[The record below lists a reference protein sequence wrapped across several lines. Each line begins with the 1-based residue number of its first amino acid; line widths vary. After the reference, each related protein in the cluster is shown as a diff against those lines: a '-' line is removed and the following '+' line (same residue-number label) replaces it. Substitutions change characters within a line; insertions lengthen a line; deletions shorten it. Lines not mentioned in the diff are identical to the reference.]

1 MKFLHDILEKQ
12 RPAFEKGG
20 KLEKYFYAFEAL
32 ETFMFT
38 PATTAPAKG
47 AHIRDAID
55 LKRMMMTVVIA
66 MLPPLLFGIWNIGN
80 LHYLALGQA
89 DATFMAKVMIGLQ
102 QSLPIIIVAYTAGA
116 LVEVPFALI
125 RKHPINEGFLVTGM
139 LIPLVMPPDI
149 PLWQVALATIFAIL
163 VAKEVFGGTGMNIL
177 NVALTARAFL
187 YFAYP
192 TDISGTKVWTFLDGG
207 KPIDGFS
214 GATALGVVA
223 ERSTQISEAKSDF
236 AGQAVA
242 ALADKTYA
250 WMPDL
255 FSFESMFIGTIPGSI
270 GETSTLAC
278 LLGALILIATGVGS
292 WKIIVSV
299 FGGAYLTGLLLNG
312 LAVNA
317 YMDLPA
323 HYHLV
328 MGGLAF
334 GAVYMAT
341 DPVSAAHT
349 ELGKWIYG
357 FLIGVMTI
365 IIRVFNPAYPEGIM
379 LAVLLMNV
387 FAPLIDYY
395 VVQANKNRR
404 LKRATV

>member
-1 MKFLHDILEKQ
+1 MNFLHHLLEKQ

-47 AHIRDAID
+47 AHIRDAVD
-55 LKRMMMTVVIA
+55 LKRLMMTVVIA
-66 MLPPLLFGIWNIGN
+66 MLPPLLFGIWNIGH

-89 DATFMAKVMIGLQ
+89 DATLMAKVMIGLQ
-102 QSLPIIIVAYTAGA
+102 QALPIIIVAYTAGA

-163 VAKEVFGGTGMNIL
+163 VAKEVFGGTGMNVL

-192 TDISGTKVWTFLDGG
+192 TDISGTKVWTYLDGG

-223 ERSTQISEAKSDF
+223 ERSTQISEAKTSF
-236 AGQAVA
+236 AGEAVA
-242 ALADKTYA
+242 ALADKAYA
-250 WMPDL
+250 WVPDL
-255 FSFESMFIGTIPGSI
+255 FSFQSMFIGTIPGSI

-278 LLGALILIATGVGS
+278 LLGALILIVTGVGS

-299 FGGAYLTGLLLNG
+299 FGGAYFTGVLLN
-312 LAVNA
+312 LFAVNA

-349 ELGKWIYG
+349 ELGKWVYG